1 MNYNYYVADIF
12 TKEVFSGAQI
22 AVFPNAEELSD
33 EQMQLIATEFNL
45 SETVF
50 ITHPETED
58 NTRNT
63 RRMRI
68 FSPLEEKDFAGHPI
82 IATAYVLG
90 YCGDVDLS
98 ETITPILFQQNNE
111 AIEANVTAE
120 DGKPTF
126 VQFSRQSSASIDRFT
141 PNDDE
146 IARFLGL
153 ELSELDHKKY
163 SPRLVSCGFPYLVV
177 PVWNY
182 DSVRHAKFSYSAWS
196 ESIAPQTAA
205 SEILLFAPKSP
216 FNEADFNVRLLGP
229 NIGIHDDPPVG
240 TTMPAF
246 AAYLCSF
253 DFTQKG
259 THVFAV
265 DRGDGET
272 RRSVLNLEMD
282 NKGKELL
289 TLRTGGTAVMFAE
302 GKITV

>member
-1 MNYNYYVADIF
+1 MNYNYYIADIF
-12 TKEVFSGAQI
+12 TKEVFGGAQI
-22 AVFPNAEELSD
+22 AVFPDADGLSKKT
-33 EQMQLIATEFNL
+33 MQAIAKEFNL
-45 SETVF
+45 SDTVF
-50 ITHPETED
+50 ISHPEGEESK
-58 NTRNT
+58 

-68 FSPLEEKDFAGHPI
+68 FSPLEEKDFAGHPV

-90 YCGDVDLS
+90 YCGDIELN
-98 ETITPILFQQNNE
+98 EPITSIVFQQNIE
-111 AIEANVTAE
+111 DIEANITAE
-120 DGKPTF
+120 NGKPVF
-126 VQFSRQSSASIDRFT
+126 VQFSRQSSSSIDKFT

-146 IARFLGL
+146 IASILSL
-153 ELSELDHKKY
+153 EQSELDHNKY
-163 SPRLVSCGFPYLVV
+163 SPRLVSCGFPYLIV

-182 DSVRHAKFSYSAWS
+182 DSVRHAKFNYTAWS

-216 FNEADFNVRLLGP
+216 FNDADFNVRLLGH

-253 DFTQKG
+253 NFTQKG

-265 DRGDGET
+265 DRGDADT

-282 NKGKELL
+282 NKGKEML

-302 GKITV
+302 GVVSI

>member
-12 TKEVFSGAQI
+12 TKEVFGGAQI
-22 AVFPNAEELSD
+22 AVFPNAEGLTD
-33 EQMQLIATEFNL
+33 EQMQAVAKEFNL

-50 ITHPETED
+50 ITHPETSD
-58 NTRNT
+58 NT

-68 FSPLEEKDFAGHPI
+68 FSPLEERDFAGHPI

-90 YCGDVDLS
+90 YCGDVDLT

-126 VQFSRQSSASIDRFT
+126 VQFSRQSSSSIDRFT

-146 IARFLGL
+146 IARFLNL

-163 SPRLVSCGFPYLVV
+163 SPRLVSCGFPYLIV
-177 PVWNY
+177 PVWSY

-216 FNEADFNVRLLGP
+216 FNDADFNVRLLGP

-253 DFTQKG
+253 DITQRG

-265 DRGDGET
+265 DRGDAET

-302 GKITV
+302 GKIMV